1 MFWQVDRKILA
12 HKGKYSVIS
21 KILHIATSHEYFQIF
36 ITYED
41 EGELLS
47 ALSFETVSY
56 THLDVYKR
64 QLDVTL

>member
-21 KILHIATSHEYFQIF
+21 KILHIPTSHEYFQIF

-47 ALSFETVSY
+47 ALSFENDNKL
-56 THLDVYKR
+56 H
-64 QLDVTL
+64 